1 MLWSRKAPAIQYLG
15 SSVQEPRRRLGSHK
29 NDIEN
34 QRLNKAVAKHF
45 EDTKSTVQDLVFVPF
60 KRLRSNNRLILKHFE
75 NKAINEFNL
84 IESGV
89 NRILA

>member
-1 MLWSRKAPAIQYLG
+1 M
-15 SSVQEPRRRLGSHK
+15 PRRRLGGHK
-29 NDIEN
+29 GDIEN

-45 EDTKSTVQDLVFVPF
+45 HDTKSTVKDLVFVPF
-60 KRLRSNNRLILKHFE
+60 KRLRSNDRLILKHFE

-84 IESGV
+84 IAAGV